1 MVFNVY
7 LFSGA
12 VRLIKKTLTKL
23 PRDSCCCGIW
33 LSRTLRQSPTV
44 TPPRFPAPL
53 HLSPFSPPDHD
64 RWVDS
69 PTLSASTFHFLSKAF
84 SIFTVNQPRVTF
96 QVLHLFSFF
105 FFSFI
110 RIHGKLDLFQYAINI
125 KDIWV
130 KESRVKRGI
139 KRLSKSAVS
148 SIFSTDAFK
157 YIHLHST
164 QSLLSNS
171 FNV

>member
-1 MVFNVY
+1 MTIIL
-7 LFSGA
+7 LFFLFFWFWNITTHS
-12 VRLIKKTLTKL
+12 
-23 PRDSCCCGIW
+23 DSSSKVEGKF
-33 LSRTLRQSPTV
+33 TH
-44 TPPRFPAPL
+44 F
-53 HLSPFSPPDHD
+53 HLLE
-64 RWVDS
+64 
-69 PTLSASTFHFLSKAF
+69 TTFHFLSKAF